1 MTVLEFLRFLKCF
14 EDGPRKGVRIKISRD
29 HIHILVTIFGAE
41 YVDMDIFPERIVRFL
56 EKENPERF
64 GPIVIHDDNG
74 YLREVTS
81 YEFDDD
87 GSLDDERGF
96 PINWREV

>member
-29 HIHILVTIFGAE
+29 HIHILVTIFGC
-41 YVDMDIFPERIVRFL
+41 VDMDDFPERIIRFL

-64 GPIVIHDDNG
+64 GPKVMLDYDGN
-74 YLREVTS
+74 LCEVTS
-81 YEFDDD
+81 FEFDDD

>member
-29 HIHILVTIFGAE
+29 QIHILVIIFG

-64 GPIVIHDDNG
+64 GPKVMHDDDGN
-74 YLREVTS
+74 LCEVTS
-81 YEFDDD
+81 FEFDDD